1 MGGTLNF
8 LLCIAYI
15 TAVVAGQTFMLQW
28 ERLISRGASSAY
40 WWTFAVVVAFTA
52 LLTAA
57 ATFIPMHLG
66 LRNLEQ
72 MEF

>member
-1 MGGTLNF
+1 
-8 LLCIAYI
+8 
-15 TAVVAGQTFMLQW
+15 
-28 ERLISRGASSAY
+28 
-40 WWTFAVVVAFTA
+40 VVAFTA

-57 ATFIPMHLG
+57 ATFIPMRLG